1 ALDCQEQAGRP
12 EPQLIAKG
20 AAPGSA
26 TVMHKATS
34 VAFFACAG
42 RGYTAAYRTLGAIL
56 NTIKYIAVCAL
67 LTGAGGHFDA

>member
-1 ALDCQEQAGRP
+1 
-12 EPQLIAKG
+12 
-20 AAPGSA
+20 
-26 TVMHKATS
+26 MHKATS

-42 RGYTAAYRTLGAIL
+42 KGYTAAYRTLGAIL